1 MKKILLIGMMVGT
14 IIAQVDYE
22 SEIQTIF
29 NNNCTSCHGYSGGL
43 SLSSYEGLMSG
54 GNSGDAVVPGDHAN
68 SLLWQ
73 KVESG
78 AMPPGNNED
87 LTSDEIDLIA
97 TWIDEG
103 ALETPMDVTGLFF
116 SEYGEGSSNNK
127 YMEIYNG
134 TGSEVDLT
142 GLAFPNV
149 ANDPATEGEYEY
161 WNTFPAGAVVAP
173 GDV

>member
-43 SLSSYEGLMSG
+43 SLSSFEVLMSL
-54 GNSGDAVVPGDHAN
+54 GNSGDAVVPGDHAY
-68 SLLWQ
+68 SLLLQ

-103 ALETPMDVTGLFF
+103 ALEIPMDVTGLFS

-127 YMEIYNG
+127 
-134 TGSEVDLT
+134 
-142 GLAFPNV
+142 
-149 ANDPATEGEYEY
+149 
-161 WNTFPAGAVVAP
+161 
-173 GDV
+173 